1 MRLRI
6 EAPAELTPE
15 EAAAV
20 RAALER
26 YAAATGGPAPAGGEQ
41 GRWTR
46 TGREETI
53 RGRPVRPGGRA
64 AWQEAR
70 DRRRGAST
78 DGPA

>member
-1 MRLRI
+1 MRLRM

-26 YAAATGGPAPAGGEQ
+26 YAEAGGRQ
-41 GRWTR
+41 PRWTQR
-46 TGREETI
+46 AREEAV
-53 RGRPVRPGGRA
+53 RGRPVGRA

-70 DRRRGAST
+70 DRRRREST
-78 DGPA
+78 GGPE

>member
-6 EAPAELTPE
+6 EAPAELTPQ

-26 YAAATGGPAPAGGEQ
+26 YAAVGGQLP
-41 GRWTR
+41 RWTR
-46 TGREETI
+46 QAREEAI
-53 RGRPVRPGGRA
+53 RDRPRGRA

-70 DRRRGAST
+70 DRRRREST
-78 DGPA
+78 DGPE

>member
-6 EAPAELTPE
+6 EAGEELTPE

-26 YAAATGGPAPAGGEQ
+26 YATTAAGRGQAAGEQ
-41 GRWTR
+41 ARWTR
-46 TGREETI
+46 VGREETI
-53 RGRPVRPGGRA
+53 RGRPVRRGGRA

-70 DRRRGAST
+70 DRRRH
-78 DGPA
+78 DPDRGP

>member
-26 YAAATGGPAPAGGEQ
+26 YAAAGGPAARAGHQ
-41 GRWTR
+41 ARWTR
-46 TGREETI
+46 RAREEALRRT
-53 RGRPVRPGGRA
+53 VRLGGRT
-64 AWQEAR
+64 AWQGAR
-70 DRRRGAST
+70 DRRRREPT
-78 DGPA
+78 EGPA